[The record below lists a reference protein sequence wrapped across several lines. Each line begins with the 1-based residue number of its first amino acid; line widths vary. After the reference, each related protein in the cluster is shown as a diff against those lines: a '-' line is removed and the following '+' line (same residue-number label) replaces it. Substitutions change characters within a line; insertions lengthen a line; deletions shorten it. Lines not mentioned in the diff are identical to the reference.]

1 MENSQRQH
9 NEVTDSMRGL
19 PMFSSSDPEALAAEK
34 DQLSVLQSTRI
45 PGRWWGYFKMTGPG
59 WLQSAM
65 TLGGGSAMA
74 SLFAGAF
81 MQYKLL
87 WVQPLAMILGI
98 IMLSTLSYQTL
109 STGVRP
115 FHAMKKF
122 IHPSLAWIWAI
133 ASLLATI
140 IWHFPQYA
148 LAAGMT
154 DDMIKAVTGWNPTP
168 GVQTMTL
175 VVIGLIIT
183 VISVKITWSYGSG
196 RRGIRIYENA
206 LRGLVWMVIFA
217 FLLVVI
223 RRAMDGGIEWGKVFK
238 GFLPMSI
245 PTDRVGVTIVMAAFG
260 AAVGINM
267 TFLFPY
273 TLLARGW
280 GKEHRRLSQ
289 FDLLTGTL
297 LPYCLATSLMIIATG
312 CTIYDPEAFATGST
326 RLDPTQAAAM
336 LQSAGLSMF
345 FSRIVFGLGILGMT
359 LSTITLHMLV
369 SGFIVCELFGI
380 EPSGWRYKLAC
391 LIPLP
396 GFAGVVIWQYMGPW
410 IAVPASA
417 ISGLLIPIAYTGFFI
432 LNNSKK
438 YLESDKPVGKKAIYW
453 NIGIIVA
460 ILVSIASGTY
470 FIYTQLG

>member
-1 MENSQRQH
+1 MGNSQGH
-9 NEVTDSMRGL
+9 VNNGIDLKRGL

-34 DQLSVLQSTRI
+34 AQLSNLRGKSL
-45 PGRWWGYFKMTGPG
+45 PGRWRGYFKMSGPG

-81 MQYKLL
+81 MQYNLL
-87 WVQPLAMILGI
+87 WIQPFAMILGI
-98 IMLSTLSYQTL
+98 IMLSTMSYQTL

-115 FHAMKKF
+115 FDAMKKF

-133 ASLLATI
+133 AALLATI

-154 DDMIKAVTGWNPTP
+154 DDMIKAVTGWDPAP
-168 GVQTMTL
+168 GVQTAAL
-175 VVIGLIIT
+175 IGIGIVFTIIAT
-183 VISVKITWSYGSG
+183 SITWGYASG
-196 RRGIRIYENA
+196 HRGIRIYERA
-206 LRGLVWMVIFA
+206 LKGLVWMIILA
-217 FLLVVI
+217 FLVVVI
-223 RRAMDGGIEWGKVFK
+223 RRAIDGGIEWGKVFR
-238 GFLPMSI
+238 GFLPLKI
-245 PTDRVGVTIVMAAFG
+245 PTDPRGVSVMMAAFG

-280 GKEHRRLSQ
+280 GKEHRGLSQ

-312 CTIYDPEAFATGST
+312 CTLYDPALFATGST
-326 RLDPTQAAAM
+326 RLHPMEVASMFQA
-336 LQSAGLSMF
+336 AGLSMF
-345 FSRIVFGLGILGMT
+345 ISRIVFGLGILGMT

-396 GFAGVVIWQYMGPW
+396 GLAGVVIWQYMGPW

-417 ISGLLIPIAYTGFFI
+417 FSGLLLPIAYIGFFI

-438 YLESDKPVGKKAIYW
+438 YLEDDRPVGNKAILW
-453 NIGIIVA
+453 NIAMIVA
-460 ILVSIASGTY
+460 ILVSIASGSY
-470 FIYTQLG
+470 YIYTQLG